1 MRVTTESE
9 VFFMKK
15 HMTAWV
21 SVTLLAALLLT
32 GCGTNATSQNANQAG
47 QQTTTQST
55 TDTTANGSAA
65 GTAGSAAGTTDTANT
80 ADTADGTA
88 TDISALTQR
97 VTDAVDNAD
106 AAQPSGNRD
115 ADRELFFQHTSAL
128 DALDREIDAYDDA
141 LEAQYARGELT
152 FEEFRK
158 LDRQAED
165 LEDKLDAAEDRLESR
180 FGMDD

>member
-1 MRVTTESE
+1 
-9 VFFMKK
+9 MKK

-32 GCGTNATSQNANQAG
+32 GCGTNTTSQNANQAG

-65 GTAGSAAGTTDTANT
+65 GTAGSAAGTTDTVNT

-88 TDISALTQR
+88 TDFSALTQR

-106 AAQPSGNRD
+106 AAQLSGNRD

>member
-1 MRVTTESE
+1 MQRSPPVIGMRIGNCFS
-9 VFFMKK
+9 
-15 HMTAWV
+15 
-21 SVTLLAALLLT
+21 
-32 GCGTNATSQNANQAG
+32 
-47 QQTTTQST
+47 ST
-55 TDTTANGSAA
+55 
-65 GTAGSAAGTTDTANT
+65 
-80 ADTADGTA
+80 
-88 TDISALTQR
+88 
-97 VTDAVDNAD
+97 
-106 AAQPSGNRD
+106 
-115 ADRELFFQHTSAL
+115 L

>member
-1 MRVTTESE
+1 
-9 VFFMKK
+9 MKK

-65 GTAGSAAGTTDTANT
+65 GTTDTANT

-88 TDISALTQR
+88 TDFSALTQR

>member
-1 MRVTTESE
+1 
-9 VFFMKK
+9 MKK

-21 SVTLLAALLLT
+21 SVTLLAALLLA

-65 GTAGSAAGTTDTANT
+65 GTAGSAAGTTDTVNT

-88 TDISALTQR
+88 TDFSALTQR
-97 VTDAVDNAD
+97 VTDAIDNAD
-106 AAQPSGNRD
+106 AAQPSSNRD

>member
-1 MRVTTESE
+1 
-9 VFFMKK
+9 MKK

-80 ADTADGTA
+80 ADTTDGTGTV

-115 ADRELFFQHTSAL
+115 ADRELFFQHASAL

>member
-1 MRVTTESE
+1 
-9 VFFMKK
+9 MKK
-15 HMTAWV
+15 HMTALV

-65 GTAGSAAGTTDTANT
+65 GTAGSAAGTTDTA
-80 ADTADGTA
+80 DGTA
-88 TDISALTQR
+88 TDFSALTQR